1 MTTKEIITSLS
12 DAITASGKPLKE
24 LKSPIFDYLRKNNVS
39 ETTWE
44 GIWQKLNTLH
54 NDSKQGSLGTSGS
67 SGTQEP
73 KEDKREK
80 VVDYSQSTS
89 DLKVREPRKTVFGPI
104 KKIAG

>member
-1 MTTKEIITSLS
+1 MTTKEIITNLS
-12 DAITASGKPLKE
+12 DVVIASGKPLKE
-24 LKSPIFDYLRKNNVS
+24 LKDPIFDYLRKINAS

-54 NDSKQGSLGTSGS
+54 N
-67 SGTQEP
+67 EP
-73 KEDKREK
+73 KQEIKKEK

>member
-1 MTTKEIITSLS
+1 MTTKEIITTLS
-12 DAITASGKPLKE
+12 DAVMASGKPLKE
-24 LKSPIFDYLRKNNVS
+24 LKDPIFDYLRKNNVS
-39 ETTWE
+39 ETTWQ

-54 NDSKQGSLGTSGS
+54 NDSKQ
-67 SGTQEP
+67 EP
-73 KEDKREK
+73 KEEKREK

>member
-12 DAITASGKPLKE
+12 DAVMASGKPLKE
-24 LKSPIFDYLRKNNVS
+24 LKDPIFDYLRKNNVS

-54 NDSKQGSLGTSGS
+54 N
-67 SGTQEP
+67 EP
-73 KEDKREK
+73 KQEFKKEK

-89 DLKVREPRKTVFGPI
+89 DLKVREPIKTVFGPI

>member
-1 MTTKEIITSLS
+1 MTTKEIITNLS
-12 DAITASGKPLKE
+12 DVVIASGKPLKE
-24 LKSPIFDYLRKNNVS
+24 LKDPIFDYLRKINAS

-54 NDSKQGSLGTSGS
+54 N
-67 SGTQEP
+67 EP
-73 KEDKREK
+73 KQEIKKEK

-104 KKIAG
+104 KKIAC

>member
-12 DAITASGKPLKE
+12 DAVMASGKPLKE
-24 LKSPIFDYLRKNNVS
+24 LKDSIFDYLRKNNVS

-54 NDSKQGSLGTSGS
+54 N
-67 SGTQEP
+67 EP
-73 KEDKREK
+73 KQEVKKEK

>member
-1 MTTKEIITSLS
+1 MTTKEIITNLS
-12 DAITASGKPLKE
+12 DVVIASGKPLKE
-24 LKSPIFDYLRKNNVS
+24 LKDPIFDYLRKINAS

-54 NDSKQGSLGTSGS
+54 N
-67 SGTQEP
+67 EP
-73 KEDKREK
+73 KQEVKKEK

-104 KKIAG
+104 KRIAG